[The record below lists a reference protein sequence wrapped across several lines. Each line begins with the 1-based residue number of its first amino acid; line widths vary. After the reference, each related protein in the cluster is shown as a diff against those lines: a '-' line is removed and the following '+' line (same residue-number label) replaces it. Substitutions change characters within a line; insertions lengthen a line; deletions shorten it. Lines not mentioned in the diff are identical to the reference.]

1 MKKTRH
7 NTLGFTLLEM
17 LISAVV
23 AAFIALVALAG
34 LRGVTAVR
42 STVDRHSETA
52 DELRIAAGQIR
63 SDLLNV
69 QPIGKTIRF
78 EGQVDEDGAASSSRL
93 IFRTFSNVKVR
104 KDEPESELYEVEYFV
119 SQSGSD
125 KALMRRICPITGVDT
140 QTAEEKSDGGV
151 LEVLADP
158 ITSFDIG
165 YFDGSN
171 WSKTWSADNERPP
184 QLVLVN
190 LAMSYSAAG
199 GKTKLFTRQVAA
211 GFNQGQFTAET
222 NASEF
227 NWEEVEGQWQQMA
240 IEN

>member
-1 MKKTRH
+1 MKKMQH
-7 NTLGFTLLEM
+7 NLFGFTLLEM
-17 LISAVV
+17 LISAVI

-34 LRGVTAVR
+34 LRSVTAVR
-42 STVDRHSETA
+42 STVDRHSEAA

-69 QPIGKTIRF
+69 QPIGNAIRF
-78 EGQVDEDGAASSSRL
+78 EGQVDQEGAAASSRL
-93 IFRTFSNVKVR
+93 IFRTFSGIKAR
-104 KDEPESELYEVEYFV
+104 KDQPESELYEVEYFV
-119 SQSGSD
+119 SQSDSGKS
-125 KALMRRICPITGVDT
+125 LMRRVCPITGIDA
-140 QTAEEKSDGGV
+140 QNSEEKSDGGI

-171 WSKTWSADNERPP
+171 WSKTWSADNEKPP
-184 QLVLVN
+184 QLVLVS
-190 LAMSYSAAG
+190 LAMSSPAGG

-227 NWEEVEGQWQQMA
+227 DWEQVAGQWQQ
-240 IEN
+240 IETAN

>member
-7 NTLGFTLLEM
+7 NLFGFTLLEM
-17 LISAVV
+17 LISTVI
-23 AAFIALVALAG
+23 AAFIAMVALAG
-34 LRGVTAVR
+34 LRSVTAVR
-42 STVDRHSETA
+42 GTVDRHGEAA

-78 EGQVDEDGAASSSRL
+78 EGQVDQDGAVSGSRL
-93 IFRTFSNVKVR
+93 IFRTFSGVRVR
-104 KDEPESELYEVEYFV
+104 KSEPESELYEVEYFV
-119 SQSGSD
+119 SQSGSG
-125 KALMRRICPITGVDT
+125 KALMRRICPITGMDAET
-140 QTAEEKSDGGV
+140 SEEKSDGGI

-165 YFDGSN
+165 YFDGGN

-190 LAMSYSAAG
+190 LAMSYSTVG
-199 GKTKLFTRQVAA
+199 GKTNLFTRQVTA
-211 GFNQGQFTAET
+211 GFNQGQFTEET

-227 NWEEVEGQWQQMA
+227 DWEQVEGQWQQMT

>member
-1 MKKTRH
+1 MKRTRH
-7 NTLGFTLLEM
+7 NSFGFTLLEM
-17 LISAVV
+17 LISAVI
-23 AAFIALVALAG
+23 AMFIALVALAG

-42 STVDRHSETA
+42 STVDRHSEAA

-78 EGQVDEDGAASSSRL
+78 EGQMDEDGAASCSRL
-93 IFRTFSNVKVR
+93 IFRTFSGTKVR
-104 KDEPESELYEVEYFV
+104 KDQPESELYEVEYFV
-119 SQSGSD
+119 SQSGSG
-125 KALMRRICPITGVDT
+125 KALMRRVCPITGVDALT
-140 QTAEEKSDGGV
+140 SEEKSDGGI

-171 WSKTWSADNERPP
+171 WTKTWSADNERPP

-190 LAMSYSAAG
+190 LALDGSVAG
-199 GKTKLFTRQVAA
+199 GKKKLFTRQVAA

-227 NWEEVEGQWQQMA
+227 DWEQVAGQWQQVE